1 MVNHESLNLV
11 QMNLKV
17 ICDSSVFFEI
27 MIDSNGSKGSAVL
40 FKKVVQGSQVGMLLE
55 DDGGRVFQALGNLG
69 SDKVGD

>member
-1 MVNHESLNLV
+1 
-11 QMNLKV
+11 MNRKV

-55 DDGGRVFQALGNLG
+55 DDGGGVF
-69 SDKVGD
+69 